1 MQSCIDSKVFSEIII
16 ASDSDK
22 YISYLKKIIK
32 KNLDVTFFKRSK
44 KSSQDNSQTEEVLL
58 EIIKKNKIKNTICAL
73 VQATSPLIDKKDIK
87 QAFSYFS
94 KKKFD
99 SLFTSYQT
107 KKFFWKKNINNYSPL
122 NYDFKN
128 RKPRQ
133 KQKNFF
139 IENGA
144 LYIFNSRNL
153 KKYKSRLHKKVGTFL
168 MEQKKS
174 LEIDN
179 NDDLNK
185 LKLILNTKNNLK
197 DIYSRNFNLYIN

>member
-16 ASDSDK
+16 ACDSDK

-32 KNLDVTFFKRSK
+32 DHLNITFYKRSK
-44 KSSQDNSQTEEVLL
+44 KSSLNNSQTEEVLL
-58 EIIKKNKIKNTICAL
+58 EILRKKKIKNTICAL

-87 QAFSYFS
+87 DSFNYFL

-99 SLFTSYQT
+99 TLFTSYQT

-122 NYDFKN
+122 NYNFKK
-128 RKPRQ
+128 RKMRQ
-133 KQKNFF
+133 RQKNFF

-144 LYIFNSRNL
+144 LYIFHSKNL
-153 KKYKSRLHKKVGTFL
+153 IKYKSRLHNNIGTFL
-168 MEQKKS
+168 MDKKKS

-179 NDDLNK
+179 YDDLNEFK
-185 LKLILNTKNNLK
+185 SILSEKKNVKN
-197 DIYSRNFNLYIN
+197 IYKRNFNF